1 MSFELQ
7 IISAL
12 ASSVASSVVAEK
24 IYDLIKSRLKE
35 SGLDKGKMVASSP
48 IQTGRDVVIKS
59 DRDPLITQEELENF
73 LQKKEQQLT
82 PVKTRNLTLDAIQT
96 AHEAANGI
104 RTERMR
110 QAKFTFNAALSLAVI
125 GVLIIFAGVSLLLF
139 RDAVA
144 AGSITAGIGAV
155 TEVVSAILFRLNH
168 ETNNRLD
175 EIGRD
180 LSAIETTRIAMTL
193 IDKITDPTKK
203 DDAIKELAKDLRSR
217 KK

>member
-1 MSFELQ
+1 MSIELQ
-7 IISAL
+7 VISAL
-12 ASSVASSVVAEK
+12 AASVASSGVAEK
-24 IYDLIKSRLKE
+24 IYDLIKNRLKE
-35 SGLDKGKMVASSP
+35 SGIDKGVKVASSP
-48 IQTGRDVVIKS
+48 IQAGRDIDRKS
-59 DRDPLITQEELENF
+59 DKDLLFTQQELEYI
-73 LQKKEQQLT
+73 LQKQEQQLT
-82 PVKTRNLTLDAIQT
+82 PTKTRNLTLEAIQT
-96 AHEAANGI
+96 AHDAANGI

-110 QAKFTFNAALSLAVI
+110 QAKFTFNAALSLAII

-180 LSAIETTRIAMTL
+180 LSAIEAARIAMTL
-193 IDKITDPTKK
+193 IDNITDPSKK
-203 DDAIKELAKDLRSR
+203 DDAIRELAKDLRSR
-217 KK
+217 RK